1 MMINDL
7 IFKKYIDMSDKE
19 KALFGFE
26 HLCGSC
32 DYFETNNCPHKD
44 KVKED
49 TLWSEKDNGIGCDN
63 FWD

>member
-1 MMINDL
+1 
-7 IFKKYIDMSDKE
+7 MSDKE
-19 KALFGFE
+19 KDLFGFE

-32 DYFETNNCPHKD
+32 DYFETNNCPHKG